1 MAILPIVI
9 APAEVLR
16 RKAKPVE
23 RVTKRVQKLIRDMAD
38 TMYDAPGVG
47 LAAPQVGVS
56 ERIIVADAG
65 DGLVCLVNPR
75 IISREG
81 SEVDIEGCLSIPN
94 VAGYV
99 ERAAA
104 LEVEGLN
111 ERGRA
116 VRFRAEGHL
125 ARVLQHEIDHLDG
138 ILFTDIATGIRRTD
152 GADGDDGGEGDE
164 GDEGGEVVNG
174 GPGLD
179 GEERGAG
186 ASANGEGN
194 AGVGGGSR

>member
-1 MAILPIVI
+1 MAVLPIVI

-81 SEVDIEGCLSIPN
+81 SEVDVEGCLSIPN
-94 VAGYV
+94 IAGYV

-125 ARVLQHEIDHLDG
+125 ARILQHEIDHLDG
-138 ILFTDIATGIRRTD
+138 ILFTDIATGLRRTD
-152 GADGDDGGEGDE
+152 EADGGEDDE
-164 GDEGGEVVNG
+164 GAARGEAADG
-174 GPGLD
+174 GPGVVD
-179 GEERGAG
+179 EARGAG
-186 ASANGEGN
+186 AKADGESN
-194 AGVGGGSR
+194 AGAGGGSR